1 MEIFPSFVAD
11 GLGFSH
17 LRGSEPIE
25 DFFTDVKGDGEA
37 IAVVVESHVGEL
49 RSDDGGADVVR
60 GTHRTDDD
68 WPVHREVLG
77 CLVNV
82 SR

>member
-1 MEIFPSFVAD
+1 MEIVSPIVAD
-11 GLGFSH
+11 WLGFSH
-17 LRGSEPIE
+17 AGDGKPIE

-49 RSDDGGADVVR
+49 RSDDGRADVVR
-60 GTHRTDDD
+60 GTHRTNDD

-82 SR
+82 SL

>member
-1 MEIFPSFVAD
+1 MEIFSSVVPNGF
-11 GLGFSH
+11 GFSH
-17 LRGSEPIE
+17 AGDGEPIE

-37 IAVVVESHVGEL
+37 IAVVVELHVGEL
-49 RSDDGGADVVR
+49 RSDDGGADIVR

-77 CLVNV
+77 FWLEL